1 MRILFTI
8 GQLTLG
14 GSERRLLDLNE
25 ELRKRGYATH
35 ISNLSGD
42 YIKDGK
48 EVYGRKGKFKRIRDL
63 ISDISTFKP
72 DIIHSFDLQS
82 TYYVKI
88 AQLFTGKKIPV
99 VGGFGA
105 SKFVN
110 KNIEKLLNYR
120 FLQPDCY
127 VLNSK
132 KGVEL
137 LKKTLKNDKKLYFIP
152 NGLDTDRFKDSKVQV
167 PAWTKHKNIIGYIGK
182 LNESKHGE
190 RMVEIAKEFA
200 TLDIDAYFVV
210 IGEGPYFQQ
219 SVNLVNSDPYLQ
231 KRMILTGNIDN
242 AAALA
247 KYFKMGVLCSDTEGL
262 PNVILEYMALGVP
275 SITTDVGECRG
286 VLDNG
291 NCGIIINEYDKFLFK
306 ESILKLLTD
315 DTLYKTLSENSLKR
329 FNEEYT
335 IKKMTDNY
343 MGLYS
348 EILKK

>member
-1 MRILFTI
+1 MKILFTI

-14 GSERRLLDLNE
+14 GSERRLLDLAE
-25 ELRKRGYATH
+25 ELKNRGVECR
-35 ISNLSGD
+35 INNLSGD
-42 YIKDGK
+42 HMKDGK
-48 EVYGRKGKFKRIRDL
+48 EFYVRKSKLKKLFDFMK
-63 ISDISTFKP
+63 DISEFKP

-82 TYYVKI
+82 SYYAKAACQLMRKKTPVI
-88 AQLFTGKKIPV
+88 A
-99 VGGFGA
+99 GFGA
-105 SKFVN
+105 AVLSKSVI
-110 KNIEKLLNYR
+110 KKLLNYK
-120 FLQPDCY
+120 FLQPECY
-127 VLNSK
+127 VANSIR
-132 KGVEL
+132 GAQV
-137 LKKTLKNDKKLYFIP
+137 LKDVVKSDKKVHFIP
-152 NGLDTDRFKDSKVQV
+152 NGLNTARFIKDISD
-167 PAWTKHKNIIGYIGK
+167 PPEWTKQKNIIGYIGK
-182 LNESKHGE
+182 FDWAKHGE

-200 TLDIDAYFVV
+200 TLNIDAYFVV

-219 SVNLVNSDPYLQ
+219 SVNLVNSDSYLQ
-231 KRMILTGNIDN
+231 NRMILTGNINN
-242 AAALA
+242 AAVLA

-275 SITTDVGECRG
+275 SITTDVGECRN

-306 ESILKLLTD
+306 ESILKLLTN

-343 MGLYS
+343 TELYS